1 MSSKKDRFGIDRNKP
16 GGKQFWRGHHLSR
29 RVFFRHTA
37 SAIGG
42 YMLLPAMPGETIA
55 RAQTSPIAKA
65 RNVIFVFMNG
75 APSHTD
81 TFDLKVGAFTPAN
94 YNPTPYDGVLWPQ
107 GLLPKLAAQ
116 MDDIALLRSVR
127 PWVTQHQ
134 LGQDWIQIGRNPL
147 GGLAS
152 IAPHIGSVVSLE
164 LGNSKS
170 TLPAFLNLNVQ
181 TGPAAGYL
189 APTHA
194 PFYVTANGGGLG
206 NTRHPDGQAA
216 FERRFALLQEID
228 QEARA
233 TARLDPLGADSEQ
246 FNIAARRLMY
256 NPDVDRIFTFAADER
271 ARFGNTN
278 FGNSCI
284 VARNLLRA
292 NMGTR
297 FIQLNIGGWDNH
309 TGIYTGALNAGNAN
323 SLAHQFD
330 NGLGQLIED
339 LRNDGLLAETLIVAM
354 GEFGRTVGN
363 LNTTLGRD
371 HFPQQ
376 SVLVAGAGIKGRRA
390 IGVTDAQGR
399 ETVEPGWK
407 AARPIRAE
415 DIEATIYSA
424 LGINWLTVRRD
435 DPFGRGFEYVPFA
448 NDGAYEPIHDLW
460 S

>member
-1 MSSKKDRFGIDRNKP
+1 MKDRFGIDLTQTA
-16 GGKQFWRGHHLSR
+16 GKQFWRGHHLGR
-29 RVFFRHTA
+29 RMFFRHAA
-37 SAIGG
+37 SAVGG
-42 YMLLPAMPGETIA
+42 YLLLPSTPGETIA
-55 RAQTSPIAKA
+55 RAQTSPISKA
-65 RNVIFVFMNG
+65 RNCIFVFMNG
-75 APSHTD
+75 APSHVD
-81 TFDLKVGAFTPAN
+81 TFDLKVGAQTPAN
-94 YNPTPYDGVLWPQ
+94 YNPTPYEGVLFPQ

-134 LGQDWIQIGRNPL
+134 LGQDWVQIGRNPL

-164 LGNSKS
+164 LADPKS

-181 TGPAAGYL
+181 NGRGPGYL
-189 APTHA
+189 PPAHA
-194 PFYVTANGGGLG
+194 PFYVTAGGAGLG

-216 FERRFALLQEID
+216 FERRFALLQQID
-228 QEARA
+228 EESRA
-233 TARLDPLGADSEQ
+233 SSRLDPLGADTEQ
-246 FNIAARRLMY
+246 FNSAARRLMY
-256 NPDVDRIFTFAADER
+256 NTDVDRIFTFGADER
-271 ARFGNTN
+271 ARYGNTN

-284 VARNLLRA
+284 VARNTLRA

-309 TGIYTGALNAGNAN
+309 SNIYNTLNAGNAN
-323 SLAHQFD
+323 SLARQFD
-330 NGLGQLIED
+330 SGLGQLIED

-363 LNTTLGRD
+363 LNATAGRD
-371 HFPQQ
+371 HHPQQ
-376 SVLVAGAGIKGRRA
+376 AVLVAGAGIKGKRA
-390 IGVTDAQGR
+390 FGVTDSIGR
-399 ETVEPGWK
+399 ETVEPGWR
-407 AARPIRAE
+407 ANRPMRAE

-448 NDGAYEPIHDLW
+448 NEGHYEPIHDLW